1 MVIFFFLVPAYI
13 MLGLFVVR
21 VLSEDL
27 VWMIMQCEQ
36 LQLS

>member
-1 MVIFFFLVPAYI
+1 MAIFFFLVPAY
-13 MLGLFVVR
+13 MFLELFVVR
-21 VLSEDL
+21 VISEDL